1 MSRIIEAITGRRSW
15 IVAVVGVLLGLLVIV
30 GVGPAERSASPLDTL
45 PAGFESTQGQE
56 LLEGLPD
63 EGNQAA
69 IVLFTV
75 EDEGIADLVPDL
87 ASVVEDVAPDG
98 AEPPET
104 NGGMGG
110 EMGMETGE
118 QSGPPE
124 GAGEGEGQG
133 GPPEGAEEGEGQ
145 GGPPPGV
152 EDGEGEGQGGPPE
165 GAEEGEGQGGPPP
178 GVADAAFPVIPAE
191 DGTAAFSVLEINAPT
206 SSDARDAI
214 AELRSGLTDAVP
226 DGVTAQVTGPAA
238 ISADLASVFDGANF
252 TLLAAT
258 ASVVAILLIVTYRS
272 PILWIL
278 PLAVVGI
285 ADQVATTAA
294 THVLKAVGV
303 PWDESTVG
311 ILSVLVFGAGT
322 NYALLLISRYRDEL
336 RQHESRHKAMAIALR
351 RAAEAI
357 IASASTVAVG
367 VLTLLLSVF
376 PSTRG
381 LGLASAVGILV
392 AMLMVL
398 VVLPAVLVNFGRW
411 IFWPKVPRQGEEGLA
426 EGRSVWRRIGDVVAR
441 RPVAW
446 IVATLVVLAAMTAG
460 LFQYETGLAPEDQF
474 IDTPEAITAGQRL
487 GESFP
492 AGASEPIILV
502 TETDDEATLAELSET
517 VSEVSGVE
525 QATVVPPEEGI
536 GQLQVIL
543 DAEPGSGESQEAV
556 LAIRDAVPD
565 DVYVTGGDASALD
578 EGDGNVQ
585 DRWLIMPLILV
596 LIFLVLAGLLRSILA
611 PLVLVLTTV
620 ATSAAAL
627 GVSWWLFTGV
637 LGFSAIDASM
647 PLLAFLFLVALG
659 VDYNIFLITRTLEE
673 AGEHGTRDGVLRALG
688 ATGGVITSAGILLAA
703 VFAVLGVLPLV
714 VLAQIG
720 VVICIG
726 VLLDTLVVRT
736 VLTPAIVRVLGEHF
750 WWPRRVDSAGRHREG
765 DVAEDRELEPA
776 SG

>member
-1 MSRIIEAITGRRSW
+1 MSRIIEVITGRRSW
-15 IVAVVGVLLGLLVIV
+15 IVAVVGVLLGLLVIA
-30 GVGPAERSASPLDTL
+30 GVGPAERSASPLDSL
-45 PAGFESTQGQE
+45 PAGFESTRGQE
-56 LLEGLPD
+56 LLERLPD

-75 EDEGIADLVPDL
+75 EDEGIADLLPDL
-87 ASVVEDVAPDG
+87 ASVMEDVAPDG
-98 AEPPET
+98 AEPPAA
-104 NGGMGG
+104 NGGT
-110 EMGMETGE
+110 GM

-124 GAGEGEGQG
+124 GVEGGEGEGQS
-133 GPPEGAEEGEGQ
+133 GPA
-145 GGPPPGV
+145 PGV
-152 EDGEGEGQGGPPE
+152 EDGEGQSGPPE
-165 GAEEGEGQGGPPP
+165 GI
-178 GVADAAFPVIPAE
+178 ADATFPVIPSE
-191 DGTAAFSVLEINAPT
+191 DGTAAFSVLEIEAPT
-206 SSDARDAI
+206 STVARDTVN
-214 AELRSGLTDAVP
+214 ELREDLAQAVP
-226 DGVTAQVTGPAA
+226 DGVTAQVTGPAG
-238 ISADLASVFDGANF
+238 ITADLASVFDGANF

-258 ASVVAILLIVTYRS
+258 ASVVAVLLIATYRS

-278 PLAVVGI
+278 PLGIVGL

-294 THVLKAVGV
+294 THTLKSFGV
-303 PWDESTVG
+303 PWDDSTVG

-336 RQHESRHKAMAIALR
+336 RMRESRHEAMAVAVR
-351 RAAEAI
+351 RAAEAV

-392 AMLMVL
+392 AMVMVL

-411 IFWPKVPRQGEEGLA
+411 IFWPQVPRQGQQGLA
-426 EGRSVWRRIGDVVAR
+426 ESRSVWRRIGDRVAR

-446 IVATLVVLAAMTAG
+446 IVTTFVLLGAMTAG

-474 IDTPEAITAGQRL
+474 IDTPQAITAGQRL

-492 AGASEPIILV
+492 AGASDPVILV
-502 TETDDEATLAELSET
+502 TETEDEAALEELSET
-517 VSEVSGVE
+517 VSDVSGVD
-525 QATVVPPEEGI
+525 QATVVPPEAGI
-536 GQLQVIL
+536 GQVQVIL
-543 DAEPGSGESQEAV
+543 AAEPGSQQSQETV
-556 LAIRDAVPD
+556 LAIRDALPD
-565 DVYVTGGDASALD
+565 DVYVTGGDASAID
-578 EGDGNVQ
+578 EGEGNVQ
-585 DRWLIMPLILV
+585 DRWLIMPLILA
-596 LIFLVLAGLLRSILA
+596 LIFIVLVGLLRSVLA

-637 LGFSAIDASM
+637 LGFNAIDASM

-750 WWPRRVDSAGRHREG
+750 WWPRRVDSAGRHR
-765 DVAEDRELEPA
+765 DDDAVEDRQLESVP
-776 SG
+776 G

>member
-15 IVAVVGVLLGLLVIV
+15 IVAAVGLLLGLVVI
-30 GVGPAERSASPLDTL
+30 GGLGQAERSPSPLDTL

-56 LLEGLPD
+56 LLERLPD
-63 EGNQAA
+63 EANQAA

-75 EDEGIADLVPDL
+75 EDDGIVDLLPDL
-87 ASVVEDVAPDG
+87 ASVMEDVAPEG
-98 AEPPET
+98 AEAPEA
-104 NGGMGG
+104 NGGMG
-110 EMGMETGE
+110 MGSGE

-124 GAGEGEGQG
+124 GVEGGEGQAG
-133 GPPEGAEEGEGQ
+133 GPPEV
-145 GGPPPGV
+145 V
-152 EDGEGEGQGGPPE
+152 ED
-165 GAEEGEGQGGPPP
+165 GEGQGGPPP
-178 GVADAAFPVIPAE
+178 GVADATFPVIPAE
-191 DGTAAFSVLEINAPT
+191 DGTAAFSVLEIDAPT
-206 SSDARDAI
+206 SSVARDTVG
-214 AELRSGLTDAVP
+214 ELRTALVDAVP
-226 DGVTAQVTGPAA
+226 DGVTAEVTGPAA

-258 ASVVAILLIVTYRS
+258 ASVVAVLLILTYRS
-272 PILWIL
+272 PILWII
-278 PLAVVGI
+278 PLSIVGVG
-285 ADQVATTAA
+285 DQLASTAA
-294 THVLKAVGV
+294 TRVLRTFDV
-303 PWDESTVG
+303 PWDDSTIG

-336 RQHESRHKAMAIALR
+336 RQHESRHEAMAIALR

-357 IASASTVAVG
+357 VASASTVAVA
-367 VLTLLLSVF
+367 VLTLLLSAF

-392 AMLMVL
+392 AMFMGL
-398 VVLPAVLVNFGRW
+398 VILPAVLVNFGRW
-411 IFWPKVPRQGEEGLA
+411 VFWPKVPKPGEQGLA
-426 EGRSVWRRIGDVVAR
+426 ESRSVWRRIGDTVAR

-446 IVATLVVLAAMTAG
+446 IVATFVLLGAMTAG

-474 IDTPEAITAGQRL
+474 IDTPQAISAGQRL

-492 AGASEPIILV
+492 AGASDPVLLV
-502 TETDDEATLAELSET
+502 TETEDESVLEELSET
-517 VSEVSGVE
+517 VSEVSGVD
-525 QATVVPPEEGI
+525 QATVVAPEAGI
-536 GQLQVIL
+536 GQVQVIL
-543 DAEPGSGESQEAV
+543 DAEPGSDESQEAV

-578 EGDGNVQ
+578 EGEGNVA
-585 DRWLIMPLILV
+585 DRWLIMPLILA
-596 LIFLVLAGLLRSILA
+596 LIFIVLVGLLRSILA

-673 AGEHGTRDGVLRALG
+673 ADEHGTRDGVLRALG

-703 VFAVLGVLPLV
+703 VFAVLGILPLV

-736 VLTPAIVRVLGEHF
+736 VLTPAIVRVLGERF
-750 WWPRRVDSAGRHREG
+750 WWPRRVDSRRREEQ
-765 DVAEDRELEPA
+765 VPEERPLEPVA
-776 SG
+776 G

>member
-15 IVAVVGVLLGLLVIV
+15 IVAVVGLLLGLLVIL
-30 GVGPAERSASPLDTL
+30 GVGPAERSPSPLDSL
-45 PAGFESTQGQE
+45 PAGFESAQGQE
-56 LLEGLPD
+56 LLERLPE
-63 EGNQAA
+63 EGNQTA

-75 EDEGIADLVPDL
+75 EDQGIAELLPDL
-87 ASVVEDVAPDG
+87 ASVMEDVAPEG
-98 AEPPET
+98 VEPPEA
-104 NGGMGG
+104 
-110 EMGMETGE
+110 TGE
-118 QSGPPE
+118 GEGQSGPPE
-124 GAGEGEGQG
+124 G
-133 GPPEGAEEGEGQ
+133 
-145 GGPPPGV
+145 V
-152 EDGEGEGQGGPPE
+152 T
-165 GAEEGEGQGGPPP
+165 
-178 GVADAAFPVIPAE
+178 DATFPVIPAQ
-191 DGTAAFSVLEINAPT
+191 DGTAAFSVIEIDAPT
-206 SSDARDAI
+206 SSVARDTV
-214 AELRSGLTDAVP
+214 AELRAGLTDAVP

-258 ASVVAILLIVTYRS
+258 ASVVAILLILTYRS

-278 PLAVVGI
+278 PLGVVGI
-285 ADQVATTAA
+285 GDQLATTAA
-294 THVLKAVGV
+294 THALKTFGV
-303 PWDESTVG
+303 PWDDSTVG

-336 RQHESRHKAMAIALR
+336 RQRESRHEAMAVALR

-357 IASASTVAVG
+357 TASASTVAVG

-392 AMLMVL
+392 AMLMGL
-398 VVLPAVLVNFGRW
+398 IILPSVLVNFGRW
-411 IFWPKVPRQGEEGLA
+411 IFWPKVPRQGEQGLA
-426 EGRSVWRRIGDVVAR
+426 ESRSVWRRIGDTVAR

-446 IVATLVVLAAMTAG
+446 ILATFVLLGAMTAG
-460 LFQYETGLAPEDQF
+460 LFQYQTGLAPEDQF
-474 IDTPEAITAGQRL
+474 IDTPEAITASQRL

-492 AGASEPIILV
+492 AGASDPVILV
-502 TETDDEATLAELSET
+502 TKTEDEAGLEELSET
-517 VSEVSGVE
+517 VSDVAGVE
-525 QATVVPPEEGI
+525 QATVIAPESGI
-536 GQLQVIL
+536 GQVQVVL
-543 DAEPGSGESQEAV
+543 DAEPGSDESKEAV

-578 EGDGNVQ
+578 EGEGNVQ

-596 LIFLVLAGLLRSILA
+596 LIFVVLVGLLRSVLA

-637 LGFSAIDASM
+637 LGFNAIDASM

-673 AGEHGTRDGVLRALG
+673 AVEHGTRDGVLRALG

-750 WWPRRVDSAGRHREG
+750 WWPRRVDSAGRHRE
-765 DVAEDRELEPA
+765 DDDAEGRSLEPV

>member
-1 MSRIIEAITGRRSW
+1 VSRIIEVITGRRSW
-15 IVAVVGVLLGLLVIV
+15 IVAAVGLLLGLLVI
-30 GVGPAERSASPLDTL
+30 GGIGPAERSPSPLDTL
-45 PAGFESTQGQE
+45 PAGFESTEGQA
-56 LLEGLPD
+56 LLEELPD
-63 EGNQAA
+63 EGSQSA

-75 EDEGIADLVPDL
+75 EDGGISELLPDL
-87 ASVVEDVAPDG
+87 AAVMEEVAPEG
-98 AEPPET
+98 AEAPEA
-104 NGGMGG
+104 NGAGGMG
-110 EMGMETGE
+110 MGQE
-118 QSGPPE
+118 S
-124 GAGEGEGQG
+124 

-145 GGPPPGV
+145 SGPPPGV
-152 EDGEGEGQGGPPE
+152 EDGEGEGGPPA
-165 GAEEGEGQGGPPP
+165 GAEDGEAGAGEGGPPP
-178 GVADAAFPVIPAE
+178 GVADATFPVIPAE
-191 DGTAAFSVLEINAPT
+191 DDTAAFSVLVIEAPT
-206 SSDARDAI
+206 SSVARDTVI
-214 AELRSGLTDAVP
+214 ELRTSLADAVP
-226 DGVTAQVTGPAA
+226 DGVTAEVTGPAA

-258 ASVVAILLIVTYRS
+258 ASVVAVLLILTYRS
-272 PILWIL
+272 PILWII

-285 ADQVATTAA
+285 GDQLATTAA
-294 THVLKAVGV
+294 THVLKTFGV
-303 PWDESTVG
+303 PWDESTIG

-367 VLTLLLSVF
+367 VLCLLLSVF
-376 PSTRG
+376 PATRG
-381 LGLASAVGILV
+381 LGLASAVGILI
-392 AMLMVL
+392 AMFIGLL
-398 VVLPAVLVNFGRW
+398 ILPAVLVNFGRW
-411 IFWPKVPRQGEEGLA
+411 VFWPKVPREGQEGLA
-426 EGRSVWRRIGDVVAR
+426 EARSIWRRIGDTVAR

-446 IVATLVVLAAMTAG
+446 IVATVVLLGAMTAG

-474 IDTPEAITAGQRL
+474 IDTPQAITAGQRL

-492 AGASEPIILV
+492 AGSADPVIMV
-502 TETDDEATLAELSET
+502 TRTDDEATLEELSET
-517 VSEVSGVE
+517 VSEISGVD
-525 QATVVPPEEGI
+525 QATVIPPEVGI
-536 GQLQVIL
+536 GQVQVIL
-543 DAEPGSGESQEAV
+543 DAEPGSEASKEAIA
-556 LAIRDAVPD
+556 AIRDSIPD
-565 DVYVTGGDASALD
+565 DVYVTGGDASAVD
-578 EGDGNVQ
+578 EAEGSVQ

-596 LIFLVLAGLLRSILA
+596 LIFIVLAGLLRSILA
-611 PLVLVLTTV
+611 PFVLVVTTV

-673 AGEHGTRDGVLRALG
+673 ADEHGTRDGVLRALG

-765 DVAEDRELEPA
+765 DDAVQERELESVP
-776 SG
+776 G

>member
-15 IVAVVGVLLGLLVIV
+15 IVAAVGLLLGLLVI
-30 GVGPAERSASPLDTL
+30 GGLGQAERSPSPLDTL
-45 PAGFESTQGQE
+45 PAGFESTEGQA
-56 LLEGLPD
+56 LLDRLPD

-75 EDEGIADLVPDL
+75 EDEGIVDLLPDL
-87 ASVVEDVAPDG
+87 AMVMEDVAPEG
-98 AEPPET
+98 AEAPES
-104 NGGMGG
+104 NGGMG
-110 EMGMETGE
+110 MGTGE

-124 GAGEGEGQG
+124 G
-133 GPPEGAEEGEGQ
+133 
-145 GGPPPGV
+145 V
-152 EDGEGEGQGGPPE
+152 EDGEGQP
-165 GAEEGEGQGGPPP
+165 GPPP
-178 GVADAAFPVIPAE
+178 GVADATFPVIPAE
-191 DGTAAFSVLEINAPT
+191 DGTAAISLLEIEAAT
-206 SSDARDAI
+206 ASDARDTVV
-214 AELRSGLTDAVP
+214 ELRSALTDAVP
-226 DGVTAQVTGPAA
+226 EGVSAQVTGPAA

-258 ASVVAILLIVTYRS
+258 ASVVAVLLILTYRS
-272 PILWIL
+272 PILWVI
-278 PLAVVGI
+278 PLSVVGI
-285 ADQVATTAA
+285 GDQLASTVATRVLA
-294 THVLKAVGV
+294 TFGV
-303 PWDESTVG
+303 PWDESTIG

-336 RQHESRHKAMAIALR
+336 RQHESRHEAMAIALR

-357 IASASTVAVG
+357 VASASTVAVA

-381 LGLASAVGILV
+381 LGLATTVGILV
-392 AMLMVL
+392 AMFMGL
-398 VVLPAVLVNFGRW
+398 VILPAVLVNLGRW
-411 IFWPKVPRQGEEGLA
+411 IFWPKVPRQGEQGLA
-426 EGRSVWRRIGDVVAR
+426 ESRSVWRRIGDTVAR

-446 IVATLVVLAAMTAG
+446 IMATFVLLGAMTAG

-474 IDTPEAITAGQRL
+474 IDTPQAITAGQRL

-492 AGASEPIILV
+492 AGASDPVILV
-502 TETDDEATLAELSET
+502 TETDDESVLEELSET
-517 VSEVSGVE
+517 VSDISGVD
-525 QATVVPPEEGI
+525 QATVVPPEAGI
-536 GQLQVIL
+536 GQVQVIL
-543 DAEPGSGESQEAV
+543 DAEPGSNASQDAV
-556 LAIRDAVPD
+556 LAIRDVLSD

-578 EGDGNVQ
+578 AGEGNVQ
-585 DRWLIMPLILV
+585 DRWLIMPLILG
-596 LIFLVLAGLLRSILA
+596 LIFVVLVGLLRSILA

-673 AGEHGTRDGVLRALG
+673 AAEHGTRDGVLRALG

-736 VLTPAIVRVLGEHF
+736 VLTPAIVRVLGERF
-750 WWPRRVDSAGRHREG
+750 WWPRRVDSSGRHRE
-765 DVAEDRELEPA
+765 DDAVEDRELEPVA
-776 SG
+776 G